1 MQRSITVK
9 KTEGKPG
16 EVYYPLQLNS
26 VPIPTPGP
34 GQVLV
39 KVSAASLNHRDLF
52 IRQHL
57 YPGIS
62 FTSPLMSDAYGVV
75 TALGPGCSSPSLLH
89 KPVILVPTRGWDS
102 DPNGPE
108 STNFCIIG
116 ASTGTP
122 AGAGTEYLVVDE
134 QDVVLA
140 PEHLTPAEGACL
152 PVVGVTAW
160 RSLVVKSGNAEPGRN
175 ILITGIG
182 GGVALQALQFAVAKG
197 CNVWVTSGEAGKIER
212 AVREHGAKGGVSYR
226 EKGWE
231 KELAKML
238 PRERPVLDAVIDGAG
253 GDIVARTVK
262 LLKPGGVIV
271 SYGMTLGPR
280 MDYSMQAVLKNIDVR
295 GATMG
300 SRQEFRDMLEFV
312 RQHRIRPVVSRVA
325 RGLEDLEGIEA
336 LFEDM
341 KAGRQFG
348 KLVVVVDK
356 EADAAKL

>member
-1 MQRSITVK
+1 
-9 KTEGKPG
+9 
-16 EVYYPLQLNS
+16 
-26 VPIPTPGP
+26 VPVPAPGP

-39 KVSAASLNHRDLF
+39 KISAASLNHRDLF

-62 FTSPLMSDAYGVV
+62 FTAPLFSDAYGIV
-75 TALGPGCSSPSLLH
+75 TALGPDCSPAARDSLLH

-102 DPNGPE
+102 SPDGPE
-108 STNFCIIG
+108 QPNFCIIG
-116 ASTGTP
+116 AALGAPATG
-122 AGAGTEYLVVDE
+122 AAIEYLVVDE
-134 QDVVLA
+134 KDVVPA

-160 RSLVVKSGNAEPGRN
+160 RSLVVKSGNALPGRN

-197 CNVWVTSGEAGKIER
+197 CNVWVTSGEKGKIER
-212 AVREHGAKGGVSYR
+212 AVKEFGAKGGVSYR

-231 KELAKML
+231 KELGKLL
-238 PRERPVLDAVIDGAG
+238 PKERPFLDAVIDGAG
-253 GDIVARTVK
+253 GDVVVKTAK

-271 SYGMTLGPR
+271 SYGMTLGPKIE
-280 MDYSMQAVLKNIDVR
+280 YTMQAVLKNIDVR

-300 SRQEFRDMLEFV
+300 SAKEFREMLEFV
-312 RQHRIRPVVSRVA
+312 RQHRIRPVISRVA
-325 RGLEDLEGIEA
+325 KGLDDLEGIER

-348 KLVVVVDK
+348 KLVVLIDK
-356 EADAAKL
+356 EADSPKL